1 MTPLSRTRTL
11 WSVFEIAGFMAV
23 WLTCQWYIAPMMR
36 DDAWLRIPLLAVLL
50 VCGFYIAVVSPLLI
64 HRDPASVRGL
74 GSWRTGF
81 VRTDNLRE
89 AFRAF
94 GLLAIALT
102 AILVVA
108 ALVRRP
114 DLLQTLNWKAL
125 VTKFAL
131 YIAAALA
138 QALIFFGFVFTRI
151 RGIVDGAGGPDHD
164 RHAVVSRRATVAMLT
179 AALFSICHNP
189 NLPLMALTFVAGA
202 LWAWLYYTRPNVL
215 ALAVSHAIVGTV
227 LHRVVELHMRI
238 GPFYSNPDYHP
249 VRDVFPFVKPLI
261 GNQF

>member
-1 MTPLSRTRTL
+1 MTPRFRML
-11 WSVFEIAGFMAV
+11 WSIFEIAAFMAA
-23 WLTCQWYIAPMMR
+23 WLTCQWLIAPRMR
-36 DDAWLRIPLLAVLL
+36 DEAWLRIPALSVLL
-50 VCGFYIAVVSPLLI
+50 LGGLYIAVISPLI
-64 HRDPASVRGL
+64 VHRDPASARGL

-81 VRTDNLRE
+81 VRTDNLRG

-94 GLLAIALT
+94 GLLAIVLT
-102 AILVVA
+102 AILVAA

-114 DLLQTLNWKAL
+114 DVLQTLNWKAL
-125 VTKFAL
+125 LTKFAL
-131 YIAAALA
+131 YIAAAFA
-138 QALIFFGFVFTRI
+138 QALIFFGFIFVRI
-151 RGIVDGAGGPDHD
+151 RGIIDGAGVQDQD
-164 RHAVVSRRATVAMLT
+164 RHAAFSRRATAAMLT
-179 AALFSICHNP
+179 AALFSLCHNP

-202 LWAWLYYTRPNVL
+202 LWAWLYHTRPNLL

-238 GPFYSNPDYHP
+238 GPFYWNPSHHP